1 MEFKVYQK
9 ELQLQ
14 SRGWIPTFYG
24 VHFDLQLNDR

>member
-1 MEFKVYQK
+1 MEFIVCQM
-9 ELQLQ
+9 ELQ